1 MVQMAN
7 TLALHAGV
15 PSSILGRST
24 TNNKEEKKKL
34 MREVLTGKL
43 ESHKEIFRG
52 KRKESK
58 LIKRI
63 KRFILNK
70 KRKNA

>member
-1 MVQMAN
+1 
-7 TLALHAGV
+7 
-15 PSSILGRST
+15 
-24 TNNKEEKKKL
+24 